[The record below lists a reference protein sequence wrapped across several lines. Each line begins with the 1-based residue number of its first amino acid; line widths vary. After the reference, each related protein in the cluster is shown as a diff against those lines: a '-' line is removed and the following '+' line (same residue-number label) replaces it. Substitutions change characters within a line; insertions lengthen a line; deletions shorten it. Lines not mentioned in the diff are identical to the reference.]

1 MTYAIKCLKV
11 HNGLMFLVPETG
23 QSRITASEIS
33 ISVNKVGVHIEVGDI
48 IMPVFDGVLG
58 HLAKNPTIMI
68 WFVSGERF
76 VEESSLLFEVDRDTI
91 LEAKGAWEYRKSREA
106 LVSEARYYSS
116 DR

>member
-11 HNGLMFLVPETG
+11 NDGLMFFVPEPG
-23 QSRITASEIS
+23 KSRINASDIS
-33 ISVNKVGVHIEVGDI
+33 ISVNEVGVHINAGDI

-58 HLAKNPTIMI
+58 HFAKNPNVMI

-76 VEESSLLFEVDRDTI
+76 VEESFLLFEADRDAI

-106 LVSEARYYSS
+106 LVREEIS
-116 DR
+116 